1 MGKLDIIINTL
12 ENKQA
17 NDIKVIDL
25 DNKSSIADYFVIA
38 TGNSINQ
45 NKALLE
51 YIEENLKK
59 ENYDILSIEGLRDGN
74 WILIDC
80 GDIIVHIF
88 TSSQRDF
95 YNIEDLWES

>member
-1 MGKLDIIINTL
+1 MKKLDIIVRTL

-17 NDIKVIDL
+17 SDIKVIDL

-51 YIEENLKK
+51 YIEEELKK
-59 ENYDILSIEGLRDGN
+59 ENYDILSVEGLRDGN

-80 GDIIVHIF
+80 GDVIVHIF

-95 YNIEDLWES
+95 YNIEELWES

>member
-17 NDIKVIDL
+17 SDIKVIDL
-25 DNKSSIADYFVIA
+25 ESKSSIADYFVIA

-59 ENYDILSIEGLRDGN
+59 ENYDILSVEGLRDGN

-80 GDIIVHIF
+80 GDVVVHIF